1 MRHPSL
7 FLRLAS
13 IVALGA
19 SLSVLS
25 GCASLALRSYDNAGV
40 TAAKVLTRI
49 PLGVITLGVSEL
61 AIEEAVHGPLRCDN
75 DACRAAILG
84 ILGARMGQP
93 APTYP
98 VYVPTVQQPKSCTT
112 YPVGNT
118 IVTNCY

>member
-1 MRHPSL
+1 MSKI
-7 FLRLAS
+7 AV
-13 IVALGA
+13 IAA
-19 SLSVLS
+19 MMWTLS

-93 APTYP
+93 APAYP